1 MILCVAPID
10 NGGQLYHLCE
20 ALNRYTKYDARC
32 LTFKQTYLQYETDL
46 LLSDFDTLA
55 KWYELRD
62 LARSA
67 DFFIFSEFLP
77 TDPKIKHILQDL
89 GILTHI
95 TPKNTIIRVAGSY
108 SRANAEH
115 YLLEWIKHDWIY
127 AGPYSDWTLSGSIG
141 RIIHVNNICPVEK
154 IPEPNPREDTIRVCF
169 APTKPAKGLD
179 EFNSVMQR
187 LENKYENL
195 EPVVITKKPWKKAIS
210 IKATCHITFDQFMLT
225 NHANNSIESMYLKHP
240 VLSKIS
246 SLCYAYYPDLPI
258 QAVRDKE
265 ELQKGLEKL
274 IENPELIKELGEAGR
289 EFVMKYH
296 HPEVVAKQWEKLIEH
311 VLGKD

>member
-1 MILCVAPID
+1 MILCIAPVD

-89 GILTHI
+89 GILTNI

-141 RIIHVNNICPVEK
+141 RIIHVNYICPVDK
-154 IPEPNPREDTIRVCF
+154 IPEPKPTEDTIRICF
-169 APTKPAKGLD
+169 APTRVTKGID
-179 EFNSVMQR
+179 DFISVMQR
-187 LENKYENL
+187 LENKHENV
-195 EPVVITKKPWKKAIS
+195 EPVVITKKPWREAIS
-210 IKATCHITFDQFMLT
+210 IKATCHITFDQFMMT
-225 NHANNSIESMYLKHP
+225 HYANNGIESMYLKHA

-246 SLCYAYYPDLPI
+246 SLCYAYYHDLPI

-265 ELQKGLEKL
+265 ELQKGLENL
-274 IENPELIKELGEAGR
+274 IENPELIRERGEAGR
-289 EFVMKYH
+289 KYVMKYH

-311 VLGKD
+311 VLRKD